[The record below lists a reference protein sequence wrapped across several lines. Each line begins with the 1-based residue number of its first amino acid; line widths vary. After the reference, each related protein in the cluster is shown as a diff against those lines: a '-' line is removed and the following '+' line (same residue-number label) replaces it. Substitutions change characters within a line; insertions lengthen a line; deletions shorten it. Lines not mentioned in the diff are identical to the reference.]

1 MRTTRLFMQGMM
13 LAALTCGMAS
23 VPLNASGKGDQT
35 SGLTPYFSK
44 PATKTATPN
53 DDGFIGRWLMLEPID
68 KPNRSNTVFTD
79 SYLREVFNTEYY
91 PGQMTSWPKP
101 GQKIKVGN
109 QTLQWHSLDSNLF
122 NVKLFR
128 FATGL
133 DKQYYG
139 VLFQVV
145 TAIDCDEEIRDVR
158 MSVGSNSASM
168 WWLNGEEAVLLSGD
182 RRMVMDDCTS
192 KRLTLRKGRN
202 IIRGAIINGPGMS
215 DFCLRFL
222 HADGSPVTNFTISNN

>member
-1 MRTTRLFMQGMM
+1 MRTKQLIKQGT
-13 LAALTCGMAS
+13 LYALLTAGIATA
-23 VPLNASGKGDQT
+23 PLWASGKGKQVDKL
-35 SGLTPYFSK
+35 SPYFSK
-44 PATKTATPN
+44 PLSEVAKPN
-53 DDGFIGRWLMLEPID
+53 SDGFIGRWLILEPID

-79 SYLREVFNTEYY
+79 SYLRETFNTEYF
-91 PGQMTSWPKP
+91 PGQFTKLPKS
-101 GQKIKVGN
+101 GEKLKVGS
-109 QTLQWHSLDSNLF
+109 QSLKWHSLDSNLF

-139 VLFQVV
+139 VLFWVV
-145 TAIDCDEEIRDVR
+145 TAIDCDEEITDVR

-168 WWLNGEEAVLLSGD
+168 WWLNGEEVLLLSGD
-182 RRMVMDDCTS
+182 RRMVMDDCMS
-192 KRLTLRKGRN
+192 KRLSLKKGRN

-222 HADGSPVTNFTISNN
+222 NEEGKPVTNFTISNL